1 MKVFMSATSPL
12 WIRTTLALACIV
24 LCASPAFAQSQGRV
38 VRDGAIIWRLDVGIA
53 VATASAGTILDITAR
68 SDRWYEV
75 IIPESLGGRGER
87 GLIALTQVELLP
99 GAPEPPLRQIR
110 VSEPLAAQRVQPAP
124 GTRAPRM
131 YFSMNG
137 GHQITAND
145 FGANVTIRENA
156 EDGRL
161 ATDYVIRGG
170 PAFDVSGGGDVWR
183 RLGVGVGVSRFS
195 RSVPVTLNASIPHPF
210 FFNRARSITG
220 DVRDL
225 KREELA
231 VHVQIRATLPIGT
244 RLQAMAF
251 GGPSFFQ
258 VKQGTITGYSY
269 DDSYPYDEASF
280 RSATITDADVSK
292 VGFNVGGDIA
302 FFFTRQV
309 GVGGTMQFSGT
320 TVDLPGPVSSTH
332 EAKVGGGQAG
342 AGLRLRF

>member
-1 MKVFMSATSPL
+1 MSATSRL
-12 WIRTTLALACIV
+12 WLRTTLALAGLV
-24 LCASPAFAQSQGRV
+24 VCASPVFGQSQGRV

-53 VATASAGTILDITAR
+53 IATASAGTILDITAR

-75 IIPESLGGRGER
+75 IVPDSLGGRGQR
-87 GLIALTQVELLP
+87 GLIALNQVELLP
-99 GAPEPPLRQIR
+99 GAPEPPFREIR
-110 VSEPLAAQRVQPAP
+110 VSGPAAAQRVEPAP
-124 GTRAPRM
+124 GTRALRM

-137 GHQITAND
+137 GYQITAND

-161 ATDYVIRGG
+161 VTDYVISGG

-195 RSVPVTLNASIPHPF
+195 RSIPATLNASIPHPF
-210 FFNRARSITG
+210 FFNRARSISG
-220 DVRDL
+220 DVRSL

-231 VHVQIRATLPIGT
+231 VHVQIRATLPVGT

-258 VKQGTITGYSY
+258 VKQGTITGYRY
-269 DDSYPYDEASF
+269 DESYPYDAASF

-292 VGFNVGGDIA
+292 VGFNLGGDIA
-302 FFFTRQV
+302 FFFTNQV
-309 GVGGTMQFSGT
+309 GVGATMQFSGT
-320 TVDLPGPVSSTH
+320 TVELPGPVGSTQ